1 MLTLLHDG
9 WTVQAAG
16 GDVPAE
22 LSERSI
28 AATVPG
34 CVTTDL
40 VAAGVLPDP
49 YLDENESAF
58 SWIGRTRW
66 RFTTRFDADR
76 PSPGERVDVVCAGL
90 DTVATVELNDVVI
103 GRTANMHRSYRFDVR
118 DALRAGE
125 NALSVTFEAPVTY
138 AERASE
144 DLGPRPHVNAHPFNA
159 IRKMACNFGWD
170 WGPDLPT
177 AGIWRPIG
185 LDRWR
190 VARIASVRPLVDVP
204 RGPGTPVRGAAVAPL
219 GRVAVNV
226 SLEGGDDAGV
236 LEVHAQVAGV
246 EASVT
251 VEPGATSAFVE
262 LDVPAVE
269 LWWPAGYGAQPLYD
283 LAVTLRVPGSQLGGA
298 GRLDEWHGRV
308 GFRTVDLDTSS
319 DGNGRPFTFVVNGI
333 PVMVRGANWIPD
345 DCFVSRIDRN
355 RYAAR
360 LQDAVDANMNLLR
373 VWGGGIYESED
384 FYDVADEIGLLV
396 WQDFLFAC
404 AAYAEED
411 PLRSEVLAEASEAVT
426 RLSVHPSLALW
437 NGCNENLW
445 GHEDWGWKKDLGDR
459 TWGLGYYLEMLPEI
473 VARLDPTRPYSP
485 GSPWSFSADLHPND
499 PDNGTTHVWDVW
511 NERDYTAYR
520 DYAPRFV
527 SEFGFQGPPAW
538 STLVRAV
545 HDEPLAVD
553 GPALGSHEKAADG
566 MGKLERGLAAHL
578 PVPVSIEDWHWAT
591 SLNQA
596 RAVTFG
602 VEHWRSL
609 EPRCAGTIVW
619 QLNDCWPV
627 VSWAA
632 VDGDG
637 RRKPLWYAL
646 RRSYAPRLLT
656 IQPRG
661 TGLALVAV
669 NDSNEL
675 WSGAV
680 RVVRASLEGATLAED
695 TLKVDVAPGT
705 TRSSLLPQSLA
716 EPGDVTAEVLVADE
730 GSGRSNRAFWF
741 FVEDKDLSLAPHD
754 LAAEVERVDG
764 GHLVTVTARGLHR
777 DVTLL
782 ADKIA
787 PGARV
792 DDMLVTLLDGESTS
806 FHVAVPGEIDADA
819 LVAPQVLRSV
829 NQLVAR

>member
-9 WTVQAAG
+9 WTVRAAG
-16 GDVPAE
+16 GEAPVE

-28 AATVPG
+28 AAAVPG

-49 YLDENESAF
+49 YLDENEDACA
-58 SWIGRTRW
+58 WIGRTRW
-66 RFTTRFDADR
+66 RFTTRFDADP

-90 DTVATVELNDVVI
+90 DTVATIELNDAVI
-103 GRTANMHRSYRFDVR
+103 GQTANMHRSYRFDVR
-118 DALRAGE
+118 DALRAGG

-204 RGPGTPVRGAAVAPL
+204 RGPGAPDRGATVAPL

-226 SLEGGDDAGV
+226 ALERDEDADV
-236 LEVHAQVAGV
+236 LEVHAQIAGV
-246 EASVT
+246 EASVA
-251 VEPGATSAFVE
+251 VQPGATSALVE

-283 LAVTLRVPGSQLGGA
+283 LAVTLRVPGSQLAAA

-319 DGNGRPFTFVVNGI
+319 DENGRRFTFVVNGV
-333 PVMVRGANWIPD
+333 PVVVRGANWIPD
-345 DCFVSRIDRN
+345 DCFVSRIDRS

-411 PLRSEVLAEASEAVT
+411 PLRGEVLAEASEAVT

-459 TWGLGYYLEMLPEI
+459 TWGSGYYLEMLPEI
-473 VARLDPTRPYSP
+473 VARLDPTRPYSA

-499 PDNGTTHVWDVW
+499 PEHGTMHVWDVW

-553 GPALGSHEKAADG
+553 GPALLCHQKAADG

-578 PVPVSIEDWHWAT
+578 PVPVSMEDWHWAT

-596 RAVTFG
+596 RAVTLG

-619 QLNDCWPV
+619 QLNDCWPA

-669 NDSNEL
+669 NDSDEL

-680 RVVRASLEGATLAED
+680 RVVRSSLGGATLAED
-695 TLKVDVAPGT
+695 TLDVDVAPGT
-705 TRSSLLPQSLA
+705 ASSLLLPQPLV
-716 EPGDVTAEVLVADE
+716 EPGDATAEVLVAGE
-730 GSGRSNRAFWF
+730 GGSGSSRAFWF

-754 LAAEVERVDG
+754 LATAVEKVDG
-764 GHLVTVTARGLHR
+764 GHVVTVTARGLHR

-782 ADKIA
+782 VDKIA

-829 NQLVAR
+829 NQLVVP